1 MLGEGGR
8 HPAVDARPQAPV
20 SVVPQPRQPQPQF
33 PLPWSPVPCVLLM
46 ASAAPCPPFSRRQCK
61 ELL

>member
-33 PLPWSPVPCVLLM
+33 PLPWSPVPCVLLYG
-46 ASAAPCPPFSRRQCK
+46 QCSPMPTI
-61 ELL
+61 L